1 MRNCMKTALN
11 ILALLILT
19 LRCFGQTDSISKK
32 GFYIP
37 KNIIECNQQL
47 DKTLGKKAKDKLK
60 KVDENRLDKVN
71 GFFIISEWFDTDS
84 TRLANYFKDY
94 SIIDWEERDLLI
106 ILSYHR
112 QLNGKSFDINYETQK
127 FNHKRDSV
135 KLLREAEYKVN
146 IKADSIDGVFI
157 PTDLNSCFVQ
167 LDKLLNDTLKQNIR
181 SKKTEIDLAEYH
193 FGLGL
198 WMRNN
203 WGLWGGSRLQVYF
216 QNKNVKHPD
225 NMSGLILVAYN
236 KYLNGQA
243 IDVDSLI
250 KDENL
255 RQEEFMKNVNV
266 LPAIKFADSK
276 KFYSKEYKRF
286 LRTKRI
292 TDIDVYDW

>member
-1 MRNCMKTALN
+1 MKIALN

-19 LRCFGQTDSISKK
+19 LRCFGQTDSISEK

-71 GFFIISEWFDTDS
+71 GFFVISEWFDTDS

-127 FNHKRDSV
+127 LNHKRDSV
-135 KLLREAEYKVN
+135 NLLREAEYKVN

-157 PTDLNSCFVQ
+157 PTNLNSCFVQ
-167 LDKLLNDTLKQNIR
+167 LDKLLNDTLKQNIK

-236 KYLNGQA
+236 KYLNGQT

-250 KDENL
+250 KEENL

-266 LPAIKFADSK
+266 LPPIKFTHSK

>member
-1 MRNCMKTALN
+1 MRNCMKTLLN
-11 ILALLILT
+11 ILGLLILT
-19 LRCFGQTDSISKK
+19 LRCYGQTDSISEK

-47 DKTLGKKAKDKLK
+47 DKALGKNAKEKLK
-60 KVDENRLDKVN
+60 QVNENRLDKVN
-71 GFFIISEWFDTDS
+71 GFFIIGEWFETDS

-112 QLNGKSFDINYETQK
+112 QLNSKSFDINYETQK
-127 FNHKRDSV
+127 LNHKRDSV
-135 KLLREAEYKVN
+135 KLLTESEYKIN

-157 PTDLNSCFVQ
+157 PTDLNSCFIQ
-167 LDKLLNDTLKQNIR
+167 LDKLLNDTLKQNIK
-181 SKKTEIDLAEYH
+181 SKETEIDLAEYH

-203 WGLWGGSRLQVYF
+203 WGLWGGSQLQVYF
-216 QNKNVKHPD
+216 QNKNVNHPD
-225 NMSGLILVAYN
+225 NMSGLILVGYN
-236 KYLNGQA
+236 KYLNGKT

-250 KDENL
+250 KDENQ
-255 RQEEFMKNVNV
+255 RQEAFMKNVNV
-266 LPAIKFADSK
+266 LPPIKFTDSK
-276 KFYSKEYKRF
+276 KFYSKKYKRF

>member
-1 MRNCMKTALN
+1 MKTALN

-19 LRCFGQTDSISKK
+19 LRCFGQTDSISEK

-94 SIIDWEERDLLI
+94 SIIHWEERDLLI

-127 FNHKRDSV
+127 LNLKRDSV
-135 KLLREAEYKVN
+135 NLLREAEYKVN

-236 KYLNGQA
+236 KYLNGQT

-250 KDENL
+250 KEENL

-266 LPAIKFADSK
+266 LPSIKFTDSK

-292 TDIDVYDW
+292 IDIDVYDW